1 MYCALKMAFS
11 FSKETFSFDSVDD
24 KADGVTFLNL
34 GFAICPFRK
43 YYFGLEINRV
53 AGFYCYDFL

>member
-1 MYCALKMAFS
+1 MAFS

-24 KADGVTFLNL
+24 KADGVTLLNL